1 MRYLTISVAIL
12 GLAIAACS
20 SSGHPS
26 ATATLKLA
34 TDPFAYC
41 SAAGTVAN
49 PKTDPQWTGPGVPQV
64 IADKLAQIL
73 AAPGGGSAFLATT
86 VWRCDSGKVLVC
98 TVGANL
104 NCGPANTSREPTNAM
119 VAWCAD
125 LSHADMPASV
135 SGHETVYAWTCQDGA
150 PAIVRQFWTAD
161 ARGFVKELWYEI
173 TP

>member
-1 MRYLTISVAIL
+1 MRFQTIAVVIL

-20 SSGHPS
+20 SSVHPS
-26 ATATLKLA
+26 ATATRKPSN
-34 TDPFAYC
+34 DPFAYC

-49 PKTDPQWTGPGVPQV
+49 PKTEGHWAGPDVPQV

-73 AAPGGGSAFLATT
+73 SAPGGGALLATT
-86 VWRCDSGKVLVC
+86 VWRCDGGKVLAC

-104 NCGPANTSREPTNAM
+104 NCGPANTNRDPTSAM

-125 LSHADMPASV
+125 PSHTDMPASV
-135 SGHETVYAWTCQDGA
+135 SGHETIYAGTCQDGT

-173 TP
+173 AP